1 MAIWDGQWF
10 QIHWSDFPNFA
21 DTMIAAKELLP
32 IVMAAPVWARYS
44 AGCTV
49 QCMCNNEAVVSVI
62 RTGSC
67 KRGPD
72 GSHAKMLIF
81 LGGKVWVRDSVTSC
95 TRVI

>member
-49 QCMCNNEAVVSVI
+49 QCMCNN
-62 RTGSC
+62 
-67 KRGPD
+67 
-72 GSHAKMLIF
+72 
-81 LGGKVWVRDSVTSC
+81 
-95 TRVI
+95 